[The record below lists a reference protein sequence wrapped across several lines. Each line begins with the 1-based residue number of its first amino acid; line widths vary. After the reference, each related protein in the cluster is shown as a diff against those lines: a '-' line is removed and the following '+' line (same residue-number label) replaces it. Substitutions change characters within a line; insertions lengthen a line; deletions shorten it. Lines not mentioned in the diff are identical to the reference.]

1 MARVHSIV
9 LSASVALLCS
19 ACSSSG
25 AGGAGSPE
33 DAMGDGNIPIA
44 EPGSELADVNFG
56 YDSASLSAASQAT
69 LQDNAQWLNDN
80 PDVDVVVEGHCDE
93 RGTAEYNMALGLR
106 RSQSVSDYL
115 RSLGVASGQL
125 DQVSYGEELPL
136 DPTSSE
142 SAWAKNRRAHFSAK
156 K

>member
-1 MARVHSIV
+1 M
-9 LSASVALLCS
+9 LLA

-25 AGGAGSPE
+25 KGGTGSPD

-44 EPGSELADVNFG
+44 EPGSELADVNFEF
-56 YDSASLSAASQAT
+56 DSVALAGSARSTLSQ
-69 LQDNAQWLNDN
+69 NAQWLNDN

-93 RGTAEYNMALGLR
+93 RGTAEYNLALGLR
-106 RSQSVSDYL
+106 RAQAVSDHL
-115 RSLGVASGQL
+115 RTLGVASGQL
-125 DQVSYGEELPL
+125 DMVSYGEELPL
-136 DPTSSE
+136 DPRSTE